1 MSIRERMAEDVAHSA
16 TRHESF
22 LVFDRF
28 RYLKIAAALAVAAL
42 VVYIAYV
49 PYGTRYG
56 GTWPGYILG
65 TIGAL
70 LILWLTWFGYR
81 KRTYNV
87 LSGRLAARL
96 SAHVY
101 LGLALLVV
109 ATLHTGFHFDWNIHT
124 FAYVLMCVVIFSGI
138 FGIYIY
144 ANFPRLMTEN
154 RGSVGMPEMVSGVV
168 SLNDRLRREA
178 QPLDD
183 NVTRLVRAAVE
194 ETQLSGGVWRQL
206 SGNYPHCT
214 TAAAI
219 VGMDAAQATL
229 LPENEPVWREVRI
242 LLERKATLL
251 RQIRRDLRY
260 KAYMDIWLYFHV
272 PFTFALLAA
281 LLAHIVLVI
290 FFLPVLP
297 RV

>member
-81 KRTYNV
+81 KRTYSV

-109 ATLHTGFHFDWNIHT
+109 ATLHTGFRF
-124 FAYVLMCVVIFSGI
+124 FS
-138 FGIYIY
+138 
-144 ANFPRLMTEN
+144 R
-154 RGSVGMPEMVSGVV
+154 S
-168 SLNDRLRREA
+168 
-178 QPLDD
+178 
-183 NVTRLVRAAVE
+183 
-194 ETQLSGGVWRQL
+194 
-206 SGNYPHCT
+206 
-214 TAAAI
+214 
-219 VGMDAAQATL
+219 
-229 LPENEPVWREVRI
+229 
-242 LLERKATLL
+242 
-251 RQIRRDLRY
+251 
-260 KAYMDIWLYFHV
+260 
-272 PFTFALLAA
+272 
-281 LLAHIVLVI
+281 
-290 FFLPVLP
+290 
-297 RV
+297 